1 MASTESTAARNVASR
16 LLECL
21 VVAIALCLGT
31 IVVTWPHATRFAS
44 HVVSDIDPLF
54 SMWRLAWFAH
64 AIERGENL
72 LHANIFYPERY
83 TFLLSDATFLQGALA
98 APALWS
104 GVPLPAVYNALIA
117 LGIVSSGV
125 ALYWVATS
133 LGISRLAAAVAA
145 AVFSLAPY
153 RIEHINHL
161 ELQWAAPAA
170 VVLGSLYQVLY
181 APRWKYG
188 LLLGLA
194 LWLQFMASVYY
205 AVYLLPIL
213 LVLVTVSFVCTL
225 PDARRTCYVG
235 LLGVVLCAALTLPI
249 ARLYMDQGTRVG
261 ARPSDDTAIYSATPW
276 SYLASPEENV
286 LYGNTHS
293 HLGADEKRS
302 FPGTMALALAVAG
315 LFSHR
320 RRVVVGALIVVSLSM
335 ELSFGVNSVIYS
347 LLLDWWP
354 GLRGLRAPARYGI
367 FVLAGVA
374 ILAALGCE
382 RIAAGRSRRAAVLL
396 ATIAIVVACVEY
408 RSPQHR
414 LWRVDL
420 DPPVYRFLRQL
431 PEGVLLE
438 LPVPARSYLAGLDVD
453 YLFWS
458 TKHWRKLLNGYSGYY
473 PPSYQATLDRLHS
486 LPDSSSLAWL
496 RERNVRYIIV
506 HKYYL
511 ENGEGSQFLGKLLA
525 RAELRP
531 LGSYEDWAGETVVF
545 ELTQ

>member
-1 MASTESTAARNVASR
+1 MSR
-16 LLECL
+16 LIECL
-21 VVAIALCLGT
+21 LAAAALCLGT
-31 IVVTWPHATRFAS
+31 IFITWPHATMFAS
-44 HVVSDIDPLF
+44 HVVSHIDPLF
-54 SMWRLAWFAH
+54 SMWRLGWFAH

-72 LHANIFYPERY
+72 LHANIFYPEPY
-83 TFLLSDATFLQGALA
+83 AYLLSDATFLQGAMA
-98 APALWS
+98 APALWI

-125 ALYWVATS
+125 ALYWVAQS

-145 AVFSLAPY
+145 TVFSLAPY

-181 APRWKYG
+181 APRWRYG
-188 LLLGLA
+188 VLLGLA
-194 LWLQFMASVYY
+194 LWLQFLASVYY

-213 LVLVTVSFVCTL
+213 IVLVAVSFVCTL

-235 LLGVVLCAALTLPI
+235 LLGTVLCAALTLPI

-261 ARPSDDTAIYSATPW
+261 ARPSDDTATYSATPW

-286 LYGNTHS
+286 LYGSTHTL
-293 HLGADEKRS
+293 LGAQEKRS
-302 FPGTMALALAVAG
+302 FPGAMALALAVAG
-315 LFSHR
+315 LLSHR
-320 RRVVVGALIVVSLSM
+320 RRVTVAALIVVLLSM

-374 ILAALGCE
+374 MLAALGLE
-382 RIAAGRSRRAAVLL
+382 RIAAGRSRRTAALL

-408 RSPQHR
+408 RSPQHH
-414 LWRVDL
+414 LWRVNL

-431 PEGVLLE
+431 PAGVVVE

-473 PPSYQATLDRLHS
+473 PPSYQATLDRLHA
-486 LPDSSSLAWL
+486 LPDPSSLAWL

-506 HKYYL
+506 HTYYL
-511 ENGEGSQFLGKLLA
+511 QNGEGAQFLSELLA

-531 LGSYEDWAGETVVF
+531 LGSYGDWAGRALVF